1 VLTVASVIKVTY
13 LLSSRGDP
21 FFEPT
26 LLDAK
31 YYHQWALRIVGGDL
45 AGGGVFYGLPLYPY
59 FLALCYALFA
69 GSVFVTKLVQVMLGL
84 VTLLFTYGIGARLAD
99 RKTGLLAVALAAFYG
114 PLFFHE
120 AMLIP
125 EALSLPL
132 YAAGFYA
139 CCLFL
144 DAPSVRRGALLGV
157 LLGLACLTKAGV
169 MLFVVLFVAALLLRP
184 RLAAVAPARGALA
197 ALAASFI
204 AVLAPV
210 TLHNRLVGGDW
221 VVLTSHGG
229 LNFYIG
235 NNLQADGIFR
245 APEGTGAAL
254 DAQIADSRAIAE
266 AAAGRPLK
274 PSEISAYWSGRAQ
287 AFIRQ
292 HPLAFLRLAIR
303 KLLLAFD
310 ARELS
315 DLQDYH
321 SAANFNPFMR
331 TPWLSFAVLGPLVL
345 SGLVLAPSA
354 SRYRW
359 CLYLWIGAYLTGLVT
374 FFVNARYRLPL
385 MSVMFP
391 LAALSLR
398 TLLAAVQACAWP
410 RLALYGAVLVAAIG
424 VTQLRLVPLD
434 PARDFVNAAN
444 VRLAARDYAG
454 ARALYEKALAL
465 NPESGQASL
474 GMGIVLAQLGR
485 AEEAG
490 AFYQRSVAG
499 SPDAL
504 AYNNLGAWY
513 QERGNLAAAEGAFR
527 HAIELKPHFAPA
539 HDNLGILYARTG
551 ESARAIEAFRMAL
564 KYDPKSCK
572 AAVNLGVALRQSGR
586 LEEAQQEWLRA
597 VERDPACEAA
607 TRAAASGR

>member
-1 VLTVASVIKVTY
+1 
-13 LLSSRGDP
+13 
-21 FFEPT
+21 
-26 LLDAK
+26 
-31 YYHQWALRIVGGDL
+31 
-45 AGGGVFYGLPLYPY
+45 
-59 FLALCYALFA
+59 
-69 GSVFVTKLVQVMLGL
+69 
-84 VTLLFTYGIGARLAD
+84 
-99 RKTGLLAVALAAFYG
+99 
-114 PLFFHE
+114 
-120 AMLIP
+120 
-125 EALSLPL
+125 
-132 YAAGFYA
+132 
-139 CCLFL
+139 
-144 DAPSVRRGALLGV
+144 
-157 LLGLACLTKAGV
+157 
-169 MLFVVLFVAALLLRP
+169 
-184 RLAAVAPARGALA
+184 
-197 ALAASFI
+197 
-204 AVLAPV
+204 
-210 TLHNRLVGGDW
+210 
-221 VVLTSHGG
+221 
-229 LNFYIG
+229 
-235 NNLQADGIFR
+235 
-245 APEGTGAAL
+245 
-254 DAQIADSRAIAE
+254 
-266 AAAGRPLK
+266 
-274 PSEISAYWSGRAQ
+274 
-287 AFIRQ
+287 
-292 HPLAFLRLAIR
+292 
-303 KLLLAFD
+303 
-310 ARELS
+310 
-315 DLQDYH
+315 
-321 SAANFNPFMR
+321 
-331 TPWLSFAVLGPLVL
+331 
-345 SGLVLAPSA
+345 
-354 SRYRW
+354 
-359 CLYLWIGAYLTGLVT
+359 
-374 FFVNARYRLPL
+374 VNARYRLPL
-385 MSVMFP
+385 LSVMFP
-391 LAALSLR
+391 MAALSLR
-398 TLLAAVQACAWP
+398 TLLAAAQARAWP

-444 VRLAARDYAG
+444 VRLTARDYAG